1 MKTDWIRLR
10 LLAIAGGLS
19 WLGSSLTTFTVVL
32 RYKDEVGPSGV
43 SAILLAMVVPTILA
57 APYGGLLA
65 DRLSTRVLVPSLL
78 SVMGLSS
85 VAIAFNPGFGWALV
99 FLAIT
104 AACGTPVGAAFSA
117 ALPEYSAPE
126 DLARVNSLMQIG
138 ASLGSM
144 FGPGLAG
151 VLIKSTHSYFWP
163 FIIDGLS
170 FWTLAVA
177 ILLLGINRKPHPHE
191 AGEKSSMLAGV
202 KVIATIPLVRALVIM
217 FAGLIAA
224 ISVMNVGEVFL
235 VMNVLGAD
243 EFIYGIVSAT
253 FAIGIVLGS
262 TLISALKLPE
272 KRHAPLIVMSL
283 AAISAFTLII
293 AFAWHWVVVA
303 VVWFFAGMANSV
315 LNSYGSALVLN
326 RTPEKVRGRV
336 MASVQAIFS
345 VANVASMTMG
355 GALIGWFT
363 VRPVLAGAGILSA
376 VSLLLSAPAVLRSS
390 REATS
395 RSAEAELLGD
405 EVAGVAD

>member
-1 MKTDWIRLR
+1 MKTDWTRLR

-32 RYKDEVGPSGV
+32 RYKDEVGAAGV
-43 SAILLAMVVPTILA
+43 SAIMLAMIVPTILA

-78 SVMGLSS
+78 ALMGLSS
-85 VAIAFNPGFGWALV
+85 LSIAFNLGFAWSLV

-117 ALPEYSAPE
+117 VLPEYSAPE
-126 DLARVNSLMQIG
+126 DLARVNSLMNIG
-138 ASLGSM
+138 ASLGGM

-151 VLIKSTHSYFWP
+151 ILIKLTSSYFWP
-163 FIIDGLS
+163 FVIDGVS
-170 FWTLAVA
+170 FWILAAA
-177 ILLLGINRKPHPHE
+177 ILVLGINRKPHPHE
-191 AGEKSSMLAGV
+191 DGEKASMLAGA
-202 KVIATIPLVRALVIM
+202 KAIGTIPLVRALVIM
-217 FAGLIAA
+217 FAMLIAS

-243 EFIYGIVSAT
+243 TFIYGIVSAT

-262 TLISALKLPE
+262 SIISSLKLPE
-272 KRHAPLIVMSL
+272 KRHSPLIVLSL
-283 AAISAFTLII
+283 GAISLFTVII
-293 AFAWHWVVVA
+293 AFAWHWAVVA
-303 VVWFFAGMANSV
+303 VVWFFAGVANSV
-315 LNSYGSALVLN
+315 LNSYGSALILN
-326 RTPEKVRGRV
+326 RTPENVRGRV

-345 VANVASMTMG
+345 VANVASMAIG
-355 GALIGWFT
+355 GALIEAYT

-376 VSLLLSAPAVLRSS
+376 VSLIFTAPAVLRSS
-390 REATS
+390 R
-395 RSAEAELLGD
+395 AESNTDQAAVLFGD